1 MLSYPI
7 SRNQCLPRGLL
18 SVGSVGFVTLLAA
31 VWNALLEAALP
42 HVAGQDQ
49 KKKNPM
55 SPLSLFYISP
65 FLKNVTSSYHLKS
78 FPGRPFIFQ

>member
-18 SVGSVGFVTLLAA
+18 SVGSVGCVTLLAA

-49 KKKNPM
+49 KKKK
-55 SPLSLFYISP
+55 SYESSVTVLHFTLFEKCDQLLSFKKLSW
-65 FLKNVTSSYHLKS
+65 
-78 FPGRPFIFQ
+78 